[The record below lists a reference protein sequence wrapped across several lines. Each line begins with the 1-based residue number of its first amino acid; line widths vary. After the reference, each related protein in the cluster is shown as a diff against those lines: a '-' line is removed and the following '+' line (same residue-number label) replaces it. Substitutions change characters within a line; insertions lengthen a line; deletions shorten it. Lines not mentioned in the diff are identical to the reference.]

1 MKNFARIFIFALALA
16 GFTELS
22 AQSAEHQIVAAQNH
36 TSKIAMQEDVKT
48 KKHASKNSAIEIS
61 NLKSSK
67 TERST
72 MQSSKAKNLKAKNSV
87 ARSKNP
93 APKNPAKSVPLRSE
107 QKGGERALP
116 PLRLGVSERAYYEDG
131 TWKLSDPAP
140 ASAGTE
146 QARHP
151 GRGFSF
157 SPEFGSDAPKYKW
170 QQKDGAGGDKSRSES
185 ALDILQNKMDT
196 IKLDV
201 EFRH

>member
-1 MKNFARIFIFALALA
+1 MKNFARIFILALALA

-22 AQSAEHQIVAAQNH
+22 AQSAEHQIVAPQNH
-36 TSKIAMQEDVKT
+36 KSQIAMQEDVKT
-48 KKHASKNSAIEIS
+48 KNHASKNSTIEIS

-67 TERST
+67 TEKS
-72 MQSSKAKNLKAKNSV
+72 SLEGSKAKSLKAKNSV
-87 ARSKNP
+87 ARSRKS
-93 APKNPAKSVPLRSE
+93 APKNFAKNGSPRSA
-107 QKGGERALP
+107 QKDGEHALP
-116 PLRLGVSERAYYEDG
+116 PLRLEVSEKAYYEDG

-146 QARHP
+146 QARHT

-157 SPEFGSDAPKYKW
+157 SPEFGSDAPRYKW
-170 QQKDGAGGDKSRSES
+170 QQKDCAGGGKSQNES